1 MRNAAGSDAVS
12 VWLYALGSVLAVS
25 LVSLIGALTF
35 LLGREKLDKTLLYLV
50 SFSAG
55 GLFGDAFIH
64 LIPEAFE
71 SNTHVTSASLMILS
85 GIIVSFITERFV
97 KWRHCHI
104 PTSESHPHTVG
115 YMNLFGDSVHNFVD
129 GLLIGGSF
137 IESPQ
142 LGLSTSIAI
151 LFHEVPQEIG
161 DLGVLV
167 YSGFHRGKALLL
179 NLLTAFVAILGTTV
193 ALVLGASF
201 QGFTRFLIPF
211 AAGNFVYIAGSDL
224 IPELQRDEFNLKRS
238 ALQLSTFTLGILAL
252 FLLTF
257 LE

>member
-1 MRNAAGSDAVS
+1 MKNAAGSDTVS
-12 VWLYALGSVLAVS
+12 LWLYALGSAFAVS
-25 LVSLIGALTF
+25 LVSLVGALTF
-35 LLGREKLDKTLLYLV
+35 LLAREKLGKALLYLV

-55 GLFGDAFIH
+55 GLFSDAFIH

-71 SNTHVTSASLMILS
+71 SNIHIMNASLMILF
-85 GIIVSFITERFV
+85 GIIVSFIIERFV

-104 PTSESHPHTVG
+104 PTSESHPHTLG

-137 IESPQ
+137 LESPQ
-142 LGLSTSIAI
+142 LGLSTSMAI

-201 QGFTRFLIPF
+201 QGFARYLVPF

-238 ALQLSTFTLGILAL
+238 ALQLSTFILGILAI
-252 FLLTF
+252 FLLAF

>member
-1 MRNAAGSDAVS
+1 MGSDALS
-12 VWLYALGSVLAVS
+12 LWIYALGSVLAVS
-25 LVSLIGALTF
+25 LVSLIGALIF
-35 LLGREKLDKTLLYLV
+35 LLGREKLSKALLYLV

-71 SNTHVTSASLMILS
+71 SNTHVTNASLTILS

-104 PTSESHPHTVG
+104 PISKSHPHPLG
-115 YMNLFGDSVHNFVD
+115 YMNLFGDSVHNFID

-137 IESPQ
+137 MESPQ
-142 LGLSTSIAI
+142 LGLSTSMAI

-161 DLGVLV
+161 DFGVLV
-167 YSGFHRGKALLL
+167 YSGFQRGKALLL
-179 NLLTAFVAILGTTV
+179 NLLTALVAVLGTIV
-193 ALVLGASF
+193 ALVLGVSF

-238 ALQLSTFTLGILAL
+238 ALQLSAFILGILAL
-252 FLLTF
+252 FLLVF